1 MQNKISQ
8 FAYIHIYIYISGHKW
23 SRTHLVLKSHRS
35 KMSIIYICNH
45 ENNVSSRLSPQWVCG
60 NSCIWAQNVR
70 RFDIYI
76 YIYIIYREIYANT
89 YNNAVRYYKLP
100 YIGHFSTDVK
110 RKINRSCKFY
120 CKNLNIK
127 IVLTPFKVAGLFVQ
141 AVMPITSVRQL
152 AIYQQG
158 LRSIWKRIKSPTF
171 LRILLI
177 MKLVRHFITE
187 NCFEIIDSTSTW
199 VGSFLIYNE
208 WLLNTSDFKAKP
220 TQTFFP
226 LKPT

>member
-1 MQNKISQ
+1 MIQDTPSAQISQ
-8 FAYIHIYIYISGHKW
+8 KQDEHNIHMQSWEQCVLPVITTMGLW
-23 SRTHLVLKSHRS
+23 QLMHLGTECAKIR
-35 KMSIIYICNH
+35 
-45 ENNVSSRLSPQWVCG
+45 
-60 NSCIWAQNVR
+60 
-70 RFDIYI
+70 YI
-76 YIYIIYREIYANT
+76 YIYTEIYANT

-110 RKINRSCKFY
+110 RKINRFCKFY

-208 WLLNTSDFKAKP
+208 WLLNISDFKAKP